1 MGTRRHWADGAAE
14 LAGAVALGGGL
25 GTSCL
30 LAAPLAGVSP
40 LLVGATGAIVGFAAG
55 WLIVR
60 MAPSAPPTI
69 ARFELHPLEPCPD
82 LATAKEV
89 DDPSEFLP
97 DVRLPDQG
105 VDSRVVQLFEPSF
118 TPGELQARIEAHLG
132 EEPSTAAP
140 NPSPARWS
148 GPPAAPDASDALYA
162 ALAEIRRSLR
172 AH

>member
-1 MGTRRHWADGAAE
+1 MRHWADGATE

-30 LAAPLAGVSP
+30 LAAPLAGVAP
-40 LLVGATGAIVGFAAG
+40 LLLGATGAIVGFGAG

-69 ARFELHPLEPCPD
+69 APFELPVIEPRAG
-82 LATAKEV
+82 LATAEEV
-89 DDPSEFLP
+89 DDPSELLL
-97 DVRLPDQG
+97 DARLSDPAVG
-105 VDSRVVQLFEPSF
+105 SRVVQLFEPSF

-132 EEPSTAAP
+132 EGAGTTAAP

-148 GPPAAPDASDALYA
+148 GPPAAPDASDALHA
-162 ALAEIRRSLR
+162 ALAEIRQSLR

>member
-1 MGTRRHWADGAAE
+1 MGTPRHWADGAAE

-30 LAAPLAGVSP
+30 LAAPLAGVAP
-40 LLVGATGAIVGFAAG
+40 LLVGATGAIVGFGAG

-69 ARFELHPLEPCPD
+69 APFELPVIEPRAN
-82 LATAKEV
+82 LSTAAEV
-89 DDPSEFLP
+89 EDPSELLLNAPLP
-97 DVRLPDQG
+97 DRAVG
-105 VDSRVVQLFEPSF
+105 SRVVQLFEPSF

-140 NPSPARWS
+140 NASPARWS
-148 GPPAAPDASDALYA
+148 GTPAAPDASDALDA

-172 AH
+172 TH